1 MQPTRRYTDRQEAG
15 RHLARHLTRYQ
26 SRDPLV
32 LALPRGGVPVAYEV
46 ARVLRAPL
54 EVWVTRKLGVPRQP
68 ELAFG
73 AISTGDVTVID
84 EATIRAAGLSS
95 TDIQTVVSKEQEEL
109 RRRTIRYRSNRSDT
123 ADRVPGRH
131 VIVVDDGLATGLTAE
146 AAVRSIRTH
155 DPASIT
161 LAVPVA
167 AADSARRMRSVA
179 DAFVCPL
186 ETNDLVAIGVWYR
199 RFPQLSDEDVL
210 ALLEKAVR
218 SWHAR
223 SPRDEVFPDRSFDSS
238 HPSRRDA

>member
-1 MQPTRRYTDRQEAG
+1 MQPTFRYTDRQEAG
-15 RHLARHLTRYQ
+15 RHLTRHLARFE

-32 LALPRGGVPVAYEV
+32 LALPRGGVPVAFEV
-46 ARVLRAPL
+46 ARALRAPL
-54 EVWVTRKLGVPRQP
+54 DVWVARKLGIPQQP
-68 ELAFG
+68 ELGFG
-73 AISTGDVTVID
+73 AISSGDVTVID
-84 EATIRAAGLSS
+84 EATIRATGLSS
-95 TDIQTVVSKEQEEL
+95 TDIQAVVSREREEL
-109 RRRTIRYRSNRSDT
+109 RRRTDRYRSNRTDP

-146 AAVRSIRTH
+146 AALRSIRGRQ
-155 DPASIT
+155 PASIT

-167 AADSARRMRSVA
+167 ASDSARRIKEVA

-186 ETNDLVAIGVWYR
+186 ETDDLVAIGVWYR

-210 ALLEKAVR
+210 ALLEKAAR
-218 SWHAR
+218 SRHAR